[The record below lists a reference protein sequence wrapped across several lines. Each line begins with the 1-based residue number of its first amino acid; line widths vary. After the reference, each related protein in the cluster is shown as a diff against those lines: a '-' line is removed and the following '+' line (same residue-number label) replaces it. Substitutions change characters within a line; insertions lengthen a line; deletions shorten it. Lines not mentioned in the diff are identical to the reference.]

1 MVVLSSEMNEGI
13 KEMEDMIKGA
23 GESELY
29 DVRQMLIVGRQGGIE
44 GVKRKRVDMESQ
56 VTAQYEEFR
65 KDFREACEKMQQ
77 PAILGKKFKFGPFP

>member
-1 MVVLSSEMNEGI
+1 
-13 KEMEDMIKGA
+13 
-23 GESELY
+23 
-29 DVRQMLIVGRQGGIE
+29 
-44 GVKRKRVDMESQ
+44 MESQ